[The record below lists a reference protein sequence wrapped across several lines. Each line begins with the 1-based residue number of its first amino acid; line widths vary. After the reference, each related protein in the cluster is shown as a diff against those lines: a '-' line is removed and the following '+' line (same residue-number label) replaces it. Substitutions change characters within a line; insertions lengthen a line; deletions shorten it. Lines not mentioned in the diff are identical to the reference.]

1 MCSEADLDSFGPA
14 KGTEIITPFPVPIHR
29 RLEETNKAVI
39 RTNEKPSFPVPEIAR
54 NKKLSYYLGRNIVSK
69 TVPKILCKTI
79 KIDKTQ

>member
-39 RTNEKPSFPVPEIAR
+39 RTNEKPSLPVPEIAR
-54 NKKLSYYLGRNIVSK
+54 EKNANYFCREI
-69 TVPKILCKTI
+69 
-79 KIDKTQ
+79 

>member
-39 RTNEKPSFPVPEIAR
+39 RTNEKPSLPVPEIAR
-54 NKKLSYYLGRNIVSK
+54 EKMQTISVEKYEQNS
-69 TVPKILCKTI
+69 PKILV
-79 KIDKTQ
+79 

>member
-39 RTNEKPSFPVPEIAR
+39 RTNEKPSLPVPEIAR
-54 NKKLSYYLGRNIVSK
+54 KKMQTISVEKYEQNS
-69 TVPKILCKTI
+69 PKILV
-79 KIDKTQ
+79 